1 MPGARR
7 GSVAEL
13 GTVCSPVVL
22 GATLVGSTLCL
33 FFSQPSACR
42 GAMSNMGFATSQGNA
57 SKFARAAFFF
67 FLLSFYT

>member
-13 GTVCSPVVL
+13 GAVCSPVVL
-22 GATLVGSTLCL
+22 GATLVGLTLCL
-33 FFSQPSACR
+33 FSLQPSACR
-42 GAMSNMGFATSQGNA
+42 GAMSSMGFVTSPGNA
-57 SKFARAAFFF
+57 SKFAKVALFF